1 MQSPHLASAEAVAA
15 RLVPHLARRG
25 FTAEFAPDGAAARE
39 AVLRMIPPGAR
50 VMTGGS
56 TTLEH
61 IGVPDALAAGH
72 HHYLRVAIRAEQD
85 AALRHKL
92 RVEANAAPWFVS
104 SVNAITEDGILVAAD
119 GAGNR
124 VAALAFG
131 PSHVIVVASVNKVV
145 PTLEDAMRRVRD
157 VALPLESERLRKAGY
172 PGGSYIAKWTILER
186 DAPGRVHVVLVG
198 EPLGF

>member
-1 MQSPHLASAEAVAA
+1 VDPTKTYEIVAPRLVARGFGVERAKDRDAA
-15 RLVPHLARRG
+15 RDAVLAR
-25 FTAEFAPDGAAARE
+25 
-39 AVLRMIPPGAR
+39 IPKHAR

-56 TTLEH
+56 TTLEQCG
-61 IGVPDALAAGH
+61 ISDALAKGDH
-72 HHYLRVAIRAEQD
+72 DYLRVAIRAEQD

-92 RVEANAAPWFVS
+92 RVEANTAPWFVS
-104 SVNAITEDGILVAAD
+104 SVNAITEDGVLVAAD

-131 PSHVIVVASVNKVV
+131 PSHVVVVASLNKVV
-145 PTLEDAMRRVRD
+145 PTLEDAMRRTREHV
-157 VALPLESERLRKAGY
+157 LPLESDRLRKAGY

-186 DAPGRVHVVLVG
+186 DAPGRTHVVLVD

>member
-1 MQSPHLASAEAVAA
+1 MQSSTVAA
-15 RLVPHLARRG
+15 PDLANRLLPQLAKRG
-25 FTAEFAPDGAAARE
+25 FTAERVATGAEARE
-39 AVLRMIPPGAR
+39 AVLRRIPAGAR

-56 TTLEH
+56 TTLEQ
-61 IGVPDALAAGH
+61 IGVTDALSAGD

-85 AALRHKL
+85 PALRHKL
-92 RVEANAAPWFVS
+92 RVEANTAPWFVS
-104 SVNAITEDGILVAAD
+104 SVNAITEDGVLVAAD

-131 PSHVIVVASVNKVV
+131 PSHVVVVASLHKVV
-145 PTLEDAMRRVRD
+145 PTLEDAMRRVRE
-157 VALPLESERLRKAGY
+157 VALPLESERIRKAGY

-186 DAPGRVHVVLVG
+186 DQPGRVHVVLVD

>member
-1 MQSPHLASAEAVAA
+1 M
-15 RLVPHLARRG
+15 RR
-25 FTAEFAPDGAAARE
+25 
-39 AVLRMIPPGAR
+39 IPAGVR

-56 TTLEH
+56 TTLEQ
-61 IGVPDALAAGH
+61 IGVTDALAAGD

-85 AALRHKL
+85 PGLRHRM
-92 RVEANAAPWFVS
+92 RVEANTAPWFVS

-131 PSHVIVVASVNKVV
+131 PSHVIVVASLNKVV

-157 VALPLESERLRKAGY
+157 QVLPLESDRMRKVGY
-172 PGGSYIAKWTILER
+172 PSGSYIAKWAILER
-186 DAPGRVHVVLVG
+186 EQPGRTHVVLVD